1 MCEVATLTDSIQQ
14 QPPSSAPAVPL
25 LVGIM
30 GQTSSSGT
38 AASNNNNNHLQH
50 GGTARN
56 GKKMYHR
63 HSSVQPALAS
73 IRLLKKENSLTVG
86 GSGAKRADTVLLQ
99 KARTESRNIDQYGL
113 LLANGGATG
122 TNGAAAAT
130 VPTVT
135 AAPSCPSEATT
146 ASNDLTVLLSSGSAA
161 DVDRSVNSVTG
172 NGGTSS
178 REFFKSGD
186 DTYHRTDCCYYRT
199 MDNGYHK
206 LPSDSYHK
214 TTEGCYVKMTDG
226 SFRRLDHTPGSMTD
240 GEEDGS
246 TVPAAAATTA
256 AAPVQYRVR
265 NPMMKFLK
273 RSKSHTPATIVQ
285 LQKEKER
292 KAAAAAPQHH
302 RLSTIQSSEGAGGDV
317 GRQQAAAAAAAL
329 LQHAHHHHQKSV
341 PTAAGSLLVSSSSQQ
356 QPLLT
361 TRDST
366 HQQQQQH
373 SHSHQHHSHHHH
385 HHHNHAHP
393 PSASSIVEQGSGGA
407 VVVTKQQQQS
417 SAAVP
422 NHQNRRVMVTM
433 IDGGLPV
440 VAKSKP
446 IHDKPKS
453 AKARVQEV
461 KRDKGSPNMQMRGT
475 PARWRSGEEHIGK
488 YKLLKT
494 IGKGNFAKV
503 KLAKHVPTNKE
514 VAIKIIDKTQL
525 NPSSLQ
531 KLYREVR
538 IMKMLDHP
546 NIVKLFQVIE
556 TEKTLYL
563 VMEYASGGEVFD
575 YLVAHGKMKEKEAR
589 AKFRQIVSA
598 VQYCHQKRII
608 HRDLKAEN
616 LLLDSEMNIK
626 IADFG
631 FSNEFTPGS
640 KLDTFCGS
648 PPYAAPELFQGRKYD
663 GPEVDVWSL
672 GVILY
677 TLVSGSLPFD
687 GATLKELRERV
698 LRGKY
703 RIPFYMSTDCE
714 VLLKKFL
721 VLNPSK
727 RANLETIMK
736 DKWMNMGYEDD
747 ELKPYVEPLPDLK
760 DQKRIG
766 KTEALVAMGYN
777 RQDIEDSLANTMY
790 DDVFATYLLLG
801 RKSTDSESDGSRSGS
816 SLSLRN
822 IAGNEGAAAGNSQVQ
837 SPTHRGVHRSISAS
851 STKPSRRASSGGETL
866 QIFQRFITGVGP
878 TTAVAAAAAAAAV
891 GAGGGGVGG
900 GGGGG
905 AVVGSMAAA
914 GGGAGTGTVVGGGT
928 GGGTANV
935 TGNSVL
941 AGATNNH
948 SSGTGGSG
956 GGASERTSIS
966 SNFKRQNTIDSAT
979 IKENTAR
986 LAAQNQRPASSITKP
1001 ITSVDNSSISSP
1013 AKARTTSSS
1022 TSTKYDPSNG
1032 SRTVGPSAGLMPRR
1046 STTLYEKTS
1055 STEKTNST
1063 TDPTSNSF
1071 VAPIPEFNR
1080 GNSASAATSGAGSGG
1095 GGGGGGVAN
1104 SGSANTTGTG
1114 TTGVTT
1120 GSTAGGGGGGG
1131 GGTTT
1136 TGTMGGS
1143 GSVSVGGAG
1152 SVTGGGN
1159 GGSNIGGGG
1168 GGGGGGTGK
1177 GHVKS
1182 ASVSS
1187 PGPSA
1192 DSTTNSAATNDPLRQ
1207 SMVNRNSLTPA
1218 VNSSRQPV
1226 AFPRNVPSR
1235 STFHSGQTRARN
1247 STVYAGTGG
1256 NVGDSPHSGKTFL
1269 QRLTT
1274 RFSKRP
1280 NDGQA
1285 NTSTSTA
1292 STNTEEPVKPRV
1304 LRFTWSMKTTSPRL
1318 PDEIM
1323 AEIRSVLDK
1332 NNCDYEQRERF
1343 VLLCVHGDPNTDSLV
1358 QWEIEVCK
1366 LPRLS
1371 LNGVRFK
1378 RISGT
1383 SIGFKNIASKIA
1395 YDLRL

>member
-14 QPPSSAPAVPL
+14 QPPSAAPAVPL

-130 VPTVT
+130 MPTVT

-226 SFRRLDHTPGSMTD
+226 SFRRLDHTPGSVTD

-246 TVPAAAATTA
+246 TVPAAAATA

-366 HQQQQQH
+366 HQQQH

-822 IAGNEGAAAGNSQVQ
+822 IAGNGGAAAGNSQVQ

-1063 TDPTSNSF
+1063 TDPT
-1071 VAPIPEFNR
+1071 
-1080 GNSASAATSGAGSGG
+1080 
-1095 GGGGGGVAN
+1095 
-1104 SGSANTTGTG
+1104 
-1114 TTGVTT
+1114 
-1120 GSTAGGGGGGG
+1120 
-1131 GGTTT
+1131 
-1136 TGTMGGS
+1136 
-1143 GSVSVGGAG
+1143 
-1152 SVTGGGN
+1152 
-1159 GGSNIGGGG
+1159 
-1168 GGGGGGTGK
+1168 
-1177 GHVKS
+1177 
-1182 ASVSS
+1182 
-1187 PGPSA
+1187 
-1192 DSTTNSAATNDPLRQ
+1192 
-1207 SMVNRNSLTPA
+1207 
-1218 VNSSRQPV
+1218 QPV

-1274 RFSKRP
+1274 RFSKRDNLRLPSERP

>member
-14 QPPSSAPAVPL
+14 QPPSAAPAVPL

-130 VPTVT
+130 MPTVT

-226 SFRRLDHTPGSMTD
+226 SFRRLDHTPGSVTD

-246 TVPAAAATTA
+246 TVPAAAATA

-366 HQQQQQH
+366 HQQQH

-822 IAGNEGAAAGNSQVQ
+822 IAGNGGAAAGNSQVQ

-1080 GNSASAATSGAGSGG
+1080 GNSASAATSGAGSVG

-1114 TTGVTT
+1114 TTGATT
-1120 GSTAGGGGGGG
+1120 GSTAGGGGGG

-1159 GGSNIGGGG
+1159 GGSNVGGGG

-1274 RFSKRP
+1274 RFSKRF
-1280 NDGQA
+1280 
-1285 NTSTSTA
+1285 
-1292 STNTEEPVKPRV
+1292 K
-1304 LRFTWSMKTTSPRL
+1304 
-1318 PDEIM
+1318 I
-1323 AEIRSVLDK
+1323 K
-1332 NNCDYEQRERF
+1332 NNREPD
-1343 VLLCVHGDPNTDSLV
+1343 G
-1358 QWEIEVCK
+1358 E
-1366 LPRLS
+1366 
-1371 LNGVRFK
+1371 LNARV
-1378 RISGT
+1378 
-1383 SIGFKNIASKIA
+1383 
-1395 YDLRL
+1395 

>member
-1 MCEVATLTDSIQQ
+1 MCEVATLTDSKQ
-14 QPPSSAPAVPL
+14 QPSSPLL

-38 AASNNNNNHLQH
+38 AASSNNNNNNHHHLQH
-50 GGTARN
+50 GVASRN

-63 HSSVQPALAS
+63 HSSVQPALTS

-86 GSGAKRADTVLLQ
+86 GSGGTKRDATVLLQ
-99 KARTESRNIDQYGL
+99 KARTESRNMDQYGL
-113 LLANGGATG
+113 LLANGGATNG
-122 TNGAAAAT
+122 TSAAAT
-130 VPTVT
+130 AVP
-135 AAPSCPSEATT
+135 APSCPLEATAT
-146 ASNDLTVLLSSGSAA
+146 ASNELTALLSSGSAA
-161 DVDRSVNSVTG
+161 EVDRSATSVAG
-172 NGGTSS
+172 NGASS

-226 SFRRLDHTPGSMTD
+226 SFRRLDYTPGSATD
-240 GEEDGS
+240 GEEDAA
-246 TVPAAAATTA
+246 TAAATP

-265 NPMMKFLK
+265 NPMLKFLK
-273 RSKSHTPATIVQ
+273 RSKSHTPATIAQ
-285 LQKEKER
+285 LQKEKEQR
-292 KAAAAAPQHH
+292 KTAQQH
-302 RLSTIQSSEGAGGDV
+302 RLSTIQATDPADAG
-317 GRQQAAAAAAAL
+317 RLQAAVAAAAL
-329 LQHAHHHHQKSV
+329 LQHASHHQQKSV
-341 PTAAGSLLVSSSSQQ
+341 PSSGPLLVSSTSQQ
-356 QPLLT
+356 PVLT
-361 TRDST
+361 NAQSGQQSQQ
-366 HQQQQQH
+366 QQQQQH

-385 HHHNHAHP
+385 HHHHNHAHP
-393 PSASSIVEQGSGGA
+393 PSASSIVEQ
-407 VVVTKQQQQS
+407 QQQQQANNVPKQS
-417 SAAVP
+417 GVAVP

-760 DQKRIG
+760 DQKRI
-766 KTEALVAMGYN
+766 EALVAMGYN

-866 QIFQRFITGVGP
+866 RVGP

-905 AVVGSMAAA
+905 VVGNMAAT
-914 GGGAGTGTVVGGGT
+914 GGGTGTVVGGGT
-928 GGGTANV
+928 GGGGTAGV
-935 TGNSVL
+935 TGNSVH
-941 AGATNNH
+941 AGANSNH

-956 GGASERTSIS
+956 GSASERTSIS

-1063 TDPTSNSF
+1063 TDPTS
-1071 VAPIPEFNR
+1071 
-1080 GNSASAATSGAGSGG
+1080 
-1095 GGGGGGVAN
+1095 
-1104 SGSANTTGTG
+1104 
-1114 TTGVTT
+1114 
-1120 GSTAGGGGGGG
+1120 
-1131 GGTTT
+1131 
-1136 TGTMGGS
+1136 
-1143 GSVSVGGAG
+1143 
-1152 SVTGGGN
+1152 
-1159 GGSNIGGGG
+1159 
-1168 GGGGGGTGK
+1168 
-1177 GHVKS
+1177 
-1182 ASVSS
+1182 
-1187 PGPSA
+1187 
-1192 DSTTNSAATNDPLRQ
+1192 
-1207 SMVNRNSLTPA
+1207 MVNRNSLTPA

-1235 STFHSGQTRARN
+1235 STFHSGQTRSRN

-1274 RFSKRP
+1274 RFSKRDNLRLPSERP

>member
-1 MCEVATLTDSIQQ
+1 MYEVATLAGNKLDTAYAIKSL
-14 QPPSSAPAVPL
+14 SS
-25 LVGIM
+25 IM
-30 GQTSSSGT
+30 GQISSST
-38 AASNNNNNHLQH
+38 AATNSGHHHQ
-50 GGTARN
+50 GGTVVSRH
-56 GKKMYHR
+56 GKKIYHR
-63 HSSVQPALAS
+63 HSSVQPALAN
-73 IRLLKKENSLTVG
+73 IKLLKKESSFN
-86 GSGAKRADTVLLQ
+86 AKDYHIKDPLY
-99 KARTESRNIDQYGL
+99 KARTESRNIDQL
-113 LLANGGATG
+113 LQVANGQS
-122 TNGAAAAT
+122 
-130 VPTVT
+130 PT
-135 AAPSCPSEATT
+135 APPGSTT
-146 ASNDLTVLLSSGSAA
+146 TTLSNDLNLSRDGTIKDSGTVFSS
-161 DVDRSVNSVTG
+161 
-172 NGGTSS
+172 TSS
-178 REFFKSGD
+178 KEFFKSGEA
-186 DTYHRTDCCYYRT
+186 YHKTDVCYYKT
-199 MDNGYHK
+199 LDNGYHK

-214 TTEGCYVKMTDG
+214 MTEGCYVKLPDG
-226 SFRRLDHTPGSMTD
+226 SFRRLDDKINSLDANAILGGDKSDHT
-240 GEEDGS
+240 
-246 TVPAAAATTA
+246 AATA
-256 AAPVQYRVR
+256 VGRNDDSAVQYRIK

-273 RSKSHTPATIVQ
+273 RSKSHTPATIAQ
-285 LQKEKER
+285 LQKEKE
-292 KAAAAAPQHH
+292 KN
-302 RLSTIQSSEGAGGDV
+302 RLSTIQTPVAMDAG
-317 GRQQAAAAAAAL
+317 R
-329 LQHAHHHHQKSV
+329 
-341 PTAAGSLLVSSSSQQ
+341 PPVS
-356 QPLLT
+356 
-361 TRDST
+361 
-366 HQQQQQH
+366 HQQQQQVLP
-373 SHSHQHHSHHHH
+373 SHQSQQQHLSNPSHQQQQQGDQQTTKSQHSSAQSHHHQH
-385 HHHNHAHP
+385 
-393 PSASSIVEQGSGGA
+393 QQQ
-407 VVVTKQQQQS
+407 QQQQS
-417 SAAVP
+417 QQHTAPHHPPHAQP
-422 NHQNRRVMVTM
+422 NQNRRVMVTM

-453 AKARVQEV
+453 AKARVQDAG
-461 KRDKGSPNMQMRGT
+461 RDKGSPNMQMRGT
-475 PARWRSGEEHIGK
+475 GARWRPAEEHIGK

-503 KLAKHVPTNKE
+503 KLAKHVPTSKE

-525 NPSSLQ
+525 NASSLQ

-538 IMKMLDHP
+538 IMKLLDHP

-575 YLVAHGKMKEKEAR
+575 YLVLHGRMKEKEAR

-631 FSNEFTPGS
+631 FSNQFTPGS

-687 GATLKELRERV
+687 GATLRELRERV

-714 VLLKKFL
+714 NLLKKFL
-721 VLNPSK
+721 VLNPAK
-727 RANLETIMK
+727 RASLESIMK

-747 ELKPYVEPLPDLK
+747 ELTPYVEPKPDLK

-777 RQDIEDSLANTMY
+777 RQDIEESLTFTRY

-801 RKSTDSESDGSRSGS
+801 RKSTDPESDGSRSGS

-866 QIFQRFITGVGP
+866 RVGP
-878 TTAVAAAAAAAAV
+878 AAAVAAATAA
-891 GAGGGGVGG
+891 AGGGGVGG
-900 GGGGG
+900 AGNNATGTTTANN
-905 AVVGSMAAA
+905 AV
-914 GGGAGTGTVVGGGT
+914 GTGTGAVAV
-928 GGGTANV
+928 
-935 TGNSVL
+935 NS
-941 AGATNNH
+941 TTSSNNH
-948 SSGTGGSG
+948 SSGASSG
-956 GGASERTSIS
+956 TSERTSVS

-1001 ITSVDNSSISSP
+1001 ITSADNSSISSP
-1013 AKARTTSSS
+1013 VKPRTTNT
-1022 TSTKYDPSNG
+1022 TSGKFDPSNG
-1032 SRTVGPSAGLMPRR
+1032 ARTVGPSAGLMPRR

-1063 TDPTSNSF
+1063 
-1071 VAPIPEFNR
+1071 
-1080 GNSASAATSGAGSGG
+1080 
-1095 GGGGGGVAN
+1095 
-1104 SGSANTTGTG
+1104 
-1114 TTGVTT
+1114 
-1120 GSTAGGGGGGG
+1120 
-1131 GGTTT
+1131 
-1136 TGTMGGS
+1136 
-1143 GSVSVGGAG
+1143 
-1152 SVTGGGN
+1152 
-1159 GGSNIGGGG
+1159 
-1168 GGGGGGTGK
+1168 
-1177 GHVKS
+1177 
-1182 ASVSS
+1182 
-1187 PGPSA
+1187 A
-1192 DSTTNSAATNDPLRQ
+1192 DST
-1207 SMVNRNSLTPA
+1207 MVNRNSLTPG

-1235 STFHSGQTRARN
+1235 STFHSGQTRSRN
-1247 STVYAGTGG
+1247 STAYSGAGG
-1256 NVGDSPHSGKTFL
+1256 NVGDSPHTGKTFL

-1280 NDGQA
+1280 NEGQP
-1285 NTSTSTA
+1285 NTSSNSGSNA
-1292 STNTEEPVKPRV
+1292 EEPVKPRV